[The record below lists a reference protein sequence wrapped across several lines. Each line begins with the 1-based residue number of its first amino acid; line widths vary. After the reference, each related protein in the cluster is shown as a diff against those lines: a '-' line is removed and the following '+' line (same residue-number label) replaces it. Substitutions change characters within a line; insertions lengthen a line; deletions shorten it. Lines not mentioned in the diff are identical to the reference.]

1 MQFINNWIYQ
11 LTADWSASATDL
23 PVSGDAKGRLGDGA
37 YLLTLVNSADATEQ
51 TTWEIVGV
59 LAQGGV
65 YTVSRAQE
73 GTAALAWPA
82 GTIIYSGLTA
92 GIMADISSRVD
103 ALEAVGGGAGGGA
116 VAARAVTDQHLDV
129 SLEYQSTLWPVVA
142 GSTYAF
148 PAVPSGKFYR
158 LEVVMIN
165 MGGEPVE
172 IEQSGSAL
180 PLAGSI
186 TVAAGA
192 VETHQFLSLGGSWLS
207 AGMTSAAF
215 PT

>member
-73 GTAALAWPA
+73 STAAHAWPA

-92 GIMADISSRVD
+92 GAMADIASRIG
-103 ALEAVGGGAGGGA
+103 ALEAAGGAGGGA
-116 VAARAVTDQHLDV
+116 VPARAVADQHLDI

-172 IEQSGSAL
+172 IEQLGSAL